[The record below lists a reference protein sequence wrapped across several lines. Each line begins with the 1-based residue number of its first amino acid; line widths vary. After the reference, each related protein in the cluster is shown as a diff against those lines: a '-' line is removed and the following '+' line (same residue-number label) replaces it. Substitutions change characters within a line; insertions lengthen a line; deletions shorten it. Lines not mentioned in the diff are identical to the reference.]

1 MRLHVFFRQPP
12 LMRNRFKRNERLY
25 QIALRSDWTFSAKL
39 AAGGLAI
46 GVFLIPTILIGTGD
60 PDLQPLA
67 GVVRF
72 LGAVFTVA
80 FIGIGIRRY
89 LVQRKQAAQPPADG
103 DKSE

>member
-1 MRLHVFFRQPP
+1 
-12 LMRNRFKRNERLY
+12 MRNRFKRNERLY

-60 PDLQPLA
+60 PQWEPMA

-72 LGAVFTVA
+72 LGMVFTVA
-80 FIGIGIRRY
+80 FVGIGIRRY
-89 LVQRKQAAQPPADG
+89 IVQRREAQAPAADNK
-103 DKSE
+103 DPE